1 MKVTYRDAIT
11 TVLAALVVAVTLAV
25 TEGWAWPMLGST
37 RAGIVA
43 VGILGVAMCSIGTR
57 SEDMATRDAFVHH
70 PGMIVG
76 SVGSALGT
84 VALVLLIAGLIAGTE
99 ALLIVLAGDLVLLWA
114 VATIRHAATRPTP
127 IGRLAGVH

>member
-1 MKVTYRDAIT
+1 MKLSYKDAIT
-11 TVLAALVVAVTLAV
+11 TVLAALVVAVMLAV

-57 SEDMATRDAFVHH
+57 SEDMATRNAFVNH

-76 SVGSALGT
+76 SALGA
-84 VALVLLIAGLIAGTE
+84 VALVLLIAGLIAGSE
-99 ALLIVLAGDLVLLWA
+99 ALLVALASVLLLLWA

>member
-76 SVGSALGT
+76 SVLGT

-99 ALLIVLAGDLVLLWA
+99 ALLIILAADLVLLWA

>member
-1 MKVTYRDAIT
+1 MKMTYRDAIT
-11 TVLAALVVAVTLAV
+11 TVLAAMVVAITLAV
-25 TEGWAWPMLGST
+25 TQGWAWPMLGST

-43 VGILGVAMCSIGTR
+43 VGILGVAMCSVGTR
-57 SEDMATRDAFVHH
+57 SEDMATKDAFVHH

-76 SVGSALGT
+76 STLGA

-114 VATIRHAATRPTP
+114 VATIRHAATGLAP

>member
-1 MKVTYRDAIT
+1 MKLTSKDAIT
-11 TVLAALVVAVTLAV
+11 TILAALVLAVTLAV
-25 TEGWAWPMLGST
+25 IEGWAWPMLGST

-76 SVGSALGT
+76 SALGT

-114 VATIRHAATRPTP
+114 VATIRHAATRPTS

>member
-1 MKVTYRDAIT
+1 
-11 TVLAALVVAVTLAV
+11 
-25 TEGWAWPMLGST
+25 MLGST

-76 SVGSALGT
+76 SVLGT

-99 ALLIVLAGDLVLLWA
+99 ALLIILAGDLVLLWA
-114 VATIRHAATRPTP
+114 VATIRHAAASNTDRPARGGST
-127 IGRLAGVH
+127 